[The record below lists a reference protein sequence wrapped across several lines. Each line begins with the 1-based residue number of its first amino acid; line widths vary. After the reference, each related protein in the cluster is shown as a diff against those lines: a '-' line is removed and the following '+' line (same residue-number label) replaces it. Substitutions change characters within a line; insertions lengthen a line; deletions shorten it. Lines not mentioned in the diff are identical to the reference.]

1 MRWRSVPPWALTA
14 LLGLVYLLAT
24 PATTDLAAQEH
35 RIALARD
42 GVWLYDLSWF
52 GGHHLPSYS
61 VLLPLF
67 GSWIGGTLVG
77 ALSAVVAA
85 WAFRRLAGRRWP
97 GTAGLVA
104 SWWFAAGI
112 GGLLFTGRLTF
123 VLGMAF
129 GLLTLVA
136 AVGRGPGNRSSAG
149 AEPAPTSA
157 PVAVDHLL
165 RRSLLG
171 ALGAVAT
178 ALASPV
184 AALFLAMVAA
194 AWLLA
199 ASGRRAR
206 IVPLVVAGIAFVTA
220 GVLSLAFP
228 GGGSE
233 PFVASALWPAVAAM
247 AVAVVVLPR
256 DERTLRVGVA
266 IYLAAIVL
274 SGLLDT
280 PMGGNATR
288 LGALVGGPLLAGALW
303 GRRPLALALLAL
315 PFLYWQWYPPVRDA
329 VQAYGDPS
337 ARASYWRPLA
347 DQLRVRLIASPSR
360 VEVPP
365 TARRGEVRW
374 LPPEVPLARGWIRQL
389 DRDRSAL
396 FYDGRPSVAAYVA
409 WLREN
414 AVGWVALPDAPTDY
428 ASRAEIELLRSG
440 RVPGL
445 RRVWRDAHIS
455 LWRFEGAR
463 PLATWASGPGDT
475 TTAADGG
482 DATRRDSDDG
492 RAPRTDG
499 RAADATPRVTVLEPE
514 RVVLEVPRAGAV
526 DLRIRWSP
534 YLRITAGAACLR
546 RGSGGWT
553 HVTTSLP
560 GTVTVGTGFAV
571 PWRHPESATCNT

>member
-42 GVWLYDLSWF
+42 GVWLFDLSWF

-61 VLLPLF
+61 VLLPLL

-97 GTAGLVA
+97 GTAGQVA

-123 VLGMAF
+123 VLGTAL
-129 GLLTLVA
+129 GLLALVA
-136 AVGRGPGNRSSAG
+136 AVGRASNPDPRPASA
-149 AEPAPTSA
+149 AEPAAAVVGGATA
-157 PVAVDHLL
+157 PAASTTAAPDHLL

-184 AALFLAMVAA
+184 AALFLAMVAT

-199 ASGRRAR
+199 ADGRRAR
-206 IVPLVVAGIAFVTA
+206 IVPLVLAGVAFAVA

-247 AVAVVVLPR
+247 VVVLVVLPR
-256 DERTLRVGVA
+256 DERTLRIGAA
-266 IYLAAIVL
+266 IYLAAIIL

-303 GRRPLALALLAL
+303 GRRSLALALLAL

-347 DQLRVRLIASPSR
+347 DQLRVRLAASPSR

-396 FYDGRPSVAAYVA
+396 FYDGRPSVAAYVG

-414 AVGWVALPDAPTDY
+414 AVGWVVLPDAPTDY
-428 ASRAEIELLRSG
+428 ASRAELELLRSG

-445 RRVWRDAHIS
+445 RRVWHDAHVS

-463 PLATWASGPGDT
+463 PLATWATGP
-475 TTAADGG
+475 
-482 DATRRDSDDG
+482 DG
-492 RAPRTDG
+492 RTA
-499 RAADATPRVTVLEPE
+499 PRVTVLEPE
-514 RVVLEVPRAGAV
+514 RVVLEVPRAGRV

-534 YLRITAGAACLR
+534 YLRISSGRACLK